1 MTVEMLEMLGAERL
15 VHGRI
20 GGAPFTL
27 RIEGTQAPPHAG
39 DTIHLQMRP
48 EQLHWFD
55 ATSGQRVG

>member
-1 MTVEMLEMLGAERL
+1 MLEMLGAERL

-20 GGAPFTL
+20 GGTPFTL
-27 RIEGTQAPPHAG
+27 RIEGTAAPPRAG
-39 DTIHLQMRP
+39 DTIHLQLHP